1 MSSGVARAWLSLV
14 SIVLVLWGIVFA
26 FFGLKILPVARVVL
40 LDWESAIY
48 GTIMMGWGVTLLLV
62 GRIALTRRD
71 RQLTRALL
79 IGVTVWL
86 LAEAT
91 FSLRYAVWFNI
102 GVDVGVFVLFS
113 VPLLSGVRSKH
124 PSDSGRSDKEK
135 KRSSGIPGKRSVRS
149 PRKADRGS

>member
-14 SIVLVLWGIVFA
+14 SVVLVLWGIVFA
-26 FFGLKILPVARVVL
+26 LFGLKILPVERVVL

-62 GRIALTRRD
+62 GRIALARND

-79 IGVTVWL
+79 IGVAVWL
-86 LAEAT
+86 LAEAA

-102 GVDVGVFVLFS
+102 GVDVGVFVLFA

-124 PSDSGRSDKEK
+124 SSDSGRSDEGEK
-135 KRSSGIPGKRSVRS
+135 SSSGISGKRGVGS
-149 PRKADRGS
+149 PRKADQGS